1 MADYGILVDYEWCTG
16 CHTCEVACQMEHDLP
31 PEQFGIKV
39 SELGPWEYAPDT
51 WQYSYLP
58 APTDQCD
65 FCAKRVAEGKL
76 PTCVHHCQAECL
88 KFGPIDKLVSELS
101 TKRKQALFRN

>member
-16 CHTCEVACQMEHDLP
+16 CHTCEVACQMEHKLP
-31 PEQFGIKV
+31 VGQFGMKV
-39 SELGPWEYAPDT
+39 AEIGPWEYGEGK

-65 FCAKRVAEGKL
+65 FCAERLSAGKQ

-88 KFGPIDKLVSELS
+88 KFGPVDELARELGK
-101 TKRKQALFRN
+101 KRKQVLFRN